1 MIALI
6 MDIETEQDRV
16 SFQKMYESTL
26 RLFVGVANK
35 LLHNTDDAEDI
46 VYEVY
51 EKLAA
56 NYGIYK
62 KKPLDQMK
70 RLGVTMV
77 KNRCINLLRRRKI
90 MEVPVDEETIPE
102 EYLADK
108 ETDILGDILE
118 KESFEELKEALRALD
133 DEERMILTYRYD
145 GRMKVAEIAEELGV
159 TPKNIEYRLGKIRK
173 KLREVLEDKLWR

>member
-6 MDIETEQDRV
+6 MDIESDQDRV
-16 SFQKMYESTL
+16 SFQIMYESTL

-35 LLHNTDDAEDI
+35 MIQNTDDAEDI

-51 EKLAA
+51 EKIAA
-56 NYGIYK
+56 NYGVYK

-77 KNRCINLLRRRKI
+77 KNRCFDFLRRRKI
-90 MEVPVDEETIPE
+90 MEIPVDETTIPE

-108 ETDILGDILE
+108 ETGILHDILE
-118 KESFEELKEALRALD
+118 KESFEELKEAVRALD

-159 TPKNIEYRLGKIRK
+159 TQKNIEYRLGMIRK
-173 KLREVLEDKLWR
+173 KLRDMLEDKQ